1 MGRLRR
7 FCTGGVVAVAEY
19 FNNLPLPAALYWLV
33 AAVLVACILAAGFD
47 YLMDQLFPEND
58 E

>member
-1 MGRLRR
+1 
-7 FCTGGVVAVAEY
+7 VAEY
-19 FNNLPLPAALYWLV
+19 FDNLPLHSAMYWLV
-33 AAVLVACILAAGFD
+33 AAVVVACILAAGFD